1 MIYMYD
7 LFFLPFKQTHQKHMG
22 FLGKNGKKTPTW
34 RIIILHSH
42 GISHFHGHL
51 GFGLPPTAV
60 ILRGLQ

>member
-1 MIYMYD
+1 MIYSS
-7 LFFLPFKQTHQKHMG
+7 FLSNKPTKNIWD
-22 FLGKNGKKTPTW
+22 FLEKTEKKTPTW